1 MFPPSTGSAQGETI
15 AEPFQSNHHMDD
27 ISFAA
32 WPFLIPIVAIIGAFT
47 TAIIATLSRA
57 RVRELEIRERIAMI
71 EKGLVPPPEVD
82 PHGFDKAMDRYDR
95 YDRYSVRAPRRHRS
109 AGVTLM
115 GVGFGLMVLI
125 AFAGESPSS
134 ALGVGGFLVVIGFAF
149 FLNSL
154 FDRHDP
160 PPMAAAPRP
169 GPVESRRQD

>member
-1 MFPPSTGSAQGETI
+1 
-15 AEPFQSNHHMDD
+15 MDD
-27 ISFAA
+27 FSFGNA
-32 WPFLIPIVAIIGAFT
+32 WPFLIPIAAIVGAFT

-82 PHGFDKAMDRYDR
+82 PRGFDRAMDRYDR
-95 YDRYSVRAPRRHRS
+95 YRVRGPRRHRS

-134 ALGVGGFLVVIGFAF
+134 AIGVGGFLVVIGLAF

-154 FDRHDP
+154 FDHRDDAVTGHQ
-160 PPMAAAPRP
+160 
-169 GPVESRRQD
+169 GPVAQPPTGPIVPGTEPGRRD